1 MKKRISLLVVMVLTL
16 TMFLSGCGKKEKAS
30 SVEEK
35 FVSVQ
40 TETSKKQDINVK
52 TTLSAKVKPVEES
65 NVVSKMPGKVTSV
78 NVEIG
83 KKVNKGDMLFTIDQ
97 TDLVNG
103 VKSAQAAYDMAVASL
118 NMKQEQMQN
127 AKINYERMKA
137 LYEEGAISKK
147 DFEQYELQASSTNLN
162 AAQAQVDQARV
173 GIENAQSN
181 LNNATVTSP
190 ISGIIT
196 AVNINEGEMASS
208 SQAAVSI
215 ANMNKVVID
224 TEVSEYLI
232 NKIKVGDVVDISIKS
247 ANKENFKGKITAMSP
262 ATTSNSMTYPIK
274 IEIDNKDS
282 IIKPGM
288 FANVNL
294 VTDKKE
300 NVITVPS
307 ESVVIKGG
315 ESIVYTVK
323 DNVAHINKV
332 EIGIDNGEIVE
343 IIKGIKQG
351 QVIVN
356 KGQNYLEE
364 GSKVEINKVEE
375 GSKVKTNK

>member
-1 MKKRISLLVVMVLTL
+1 MKKRISLLLVIVLTL
-16 TMFLSGCGKKEKAS
+16 TMFLSGCGKKEETS
-30 SVEEK
+30 SVKEK
-35 FVSVQ
+35 SVSIE

-65 NVVSKMPGKVTSV
+65 NVVPKMPGKVTGV

-83 KKVNKGDMLFTIDQ
+83 KKVNKGEVLFTLDK

-137 LYEEGAISKK
+137 LYEEGAISQK

-181 LNNATVTSP
+181 LNNATVTAP

-208 SQAAVSI
+208 GQAAVSI
-215 ANMNKVVID
+215 ANMNKVVVD
-224 TEVSEYLI
+224 TDVSEYLI
-232 NKIKVGDVVDISIKS
+232 NKIKLGELVDISIKS
-247 ANKENFKGKITAMSP
+247 ANKENFKGKITALSP
-262 ATTSNSMTYPIK
+262 ATASNSMTYPIK
-274 IEIDNKDS
+274 IEVDNKDS

-294 VTDKKE
+294 VTDKKG
-300 NVITVPS
+300 NVITIPS
-307 ESVVIKGG
+307 ESVVIKDG

-323 DNVAHINKV
+323 DGIAHINKV

-343 IIKGIKQG
+343 IKKGIKQG
-351 QVIVN
+351 QVVVK

-364 GSKVEINKVEE
+364 GSKVEINK
-375 GSKVKTNK
+375 

>member
-1 MKKRISLLVVMVLTL
+1 MKKRISLLVIMVLTL
-16 TMFLSGCGKKEKAS
+16 TMAISGCGKKEKS
-30 SVEEK
+30 SGVEEK

-52 TTLSAKVKPVEES
+52 TTLSAKVKPIEEA
-65 NVVSKMPGKVTSV
+65 NVVPKMPGKVTNV

-83 KKVNKGDMLFTIDQ
+83 KKVNKGDVLFTIDQ
-97 TDLVNG
+97 TDVVNG
-103 VKSAQAAYDMAVASL
+103 VKSAQAGYDMAVANL
-118 NMKQEQMQN
+118 KVREEQIQN
-127 AKINYERMKA
+127 AKINYERMKV
-137 LYEEGAISKK
+137 LYEEGAISQK
-147 DFEQYELQASSTNLN
+147 DFEQYELQASSANLN

-173 GIENAQSN
+173 GLENAQSN
-181 LNNATVTSP
+181 LDNTTVTSP

-208 SQAAVSI
+208 AQPAVSI
-215 ANMNKVVID
+215 ANMNKVVVD
-224 TEVSEYLI
+224 TDVSEYLI
-232 NKIKVGDVVDISIKS
+232 NKIKVGDIVDISIKS
-247 ANKENFKGKITAMSP
+247 ANKENFKGKITALAP
-262 ATTSNSMTYPIK
+262 ATASNSMTYPIK
-274 IEIDNKDS
+274 IEIDNKDN

-307 ESVVIKGG
+307 ESVVIKDG

-323 DNVAHINKV
+323 DSVAHVNKV

-343 IIKGIKQG
+343 IIKGINQG
-351 QVIVN
+351 QVVVN

-364 GSKVEINKVEE
+364 GSKVEINK
-375 GSKVKTNK
+375 